1 MVFFDIKTEYGIS
14 YNQSTKMGGSETF
27 PIESFEV

>member
-1 MVFFDIKTEYGIS
+1 MFFYIKIEYGIS